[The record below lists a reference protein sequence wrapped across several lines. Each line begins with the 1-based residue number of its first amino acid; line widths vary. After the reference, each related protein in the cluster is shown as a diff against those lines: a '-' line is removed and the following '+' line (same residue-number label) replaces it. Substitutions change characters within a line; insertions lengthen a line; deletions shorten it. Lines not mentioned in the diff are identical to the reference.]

1 MGNETIDAEG
11 WLHTGDVGYYDTDGY
26 FFITDRM
33 KELIKYKG
41 YQVSPTELE
50 QILLTHP
57 DDDVAVAPVAD
68 EAAGELPRAYVVRK
82 SASTATEEDIAAFL
96 KGKVSAYKLLRGG
109 VVFIAAVPK
118 THTGKIMRQKLK
130 NLTSKL

>member
-1 MGNETIDAEG
+1 M
-11 WLHTGDVGYYDTDGY
+11 GYYDTDGY

-57 DDDVAVAPVAD
+57 DVDDVAVAPVAD

-96 KGKVSAYKLLRGG
+96 KGISTSQRLLKHSLVGQFFFFWFFELNISPNFG
-109 VVFIAAVPK
+109 V
-118 THTGKIMRQKLK
+118 
-130 NLTSKL
+130 